1 MQTKSK
7 LSLGSILGIL
17 GALGIVLAPT
27 VGATALPD
35 PWSFVA
41 GFTVGMIGGLG
52 AALAIA
58 GLIEYRRHR

>member
-1 MQTKSK
+1 MDAKSK

-17 GALGIVLAPT
+17 GALGMILAPT
-27 VGATALPD
+27 LGATALPN

-41 GFTVGMIGGLG
+41 GFAVGVAGGLG

-58 GLIEYRRHR
+58 GLIEYRRHE

>member
-7 LSLGSILGIL
+7 LALGSTLGIL
-17 GALGIVLAPT
+17 GALGMILAPT
-27 VGATALPD
+27 LGATALPD

-41 GFTVGMIGGLG
+41 GFVVGVSGGLG

-58 GLIEYRRHR
+58 GLIEYRRHK

>member
-41 GFTVGMIGGLG
+41 GFAVGVVGGLG